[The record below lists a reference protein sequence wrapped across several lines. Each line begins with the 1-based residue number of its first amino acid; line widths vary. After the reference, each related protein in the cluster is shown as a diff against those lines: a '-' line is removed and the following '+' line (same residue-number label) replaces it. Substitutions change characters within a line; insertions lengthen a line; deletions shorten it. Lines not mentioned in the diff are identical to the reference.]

1 MIKFKDIF
9 NEKTNIK
16 YNKGIK
22 IVFNDYLNHSLND
35 KLNRSNITDKEFKS
49 VLNKITKKIKQDN
62 FSSGNYNFIFT
73 KFKLPCT
80 YNKDKKELFISTI
93 LTKNMVVKSGDKRI
107 VMEEINNIEYINIFM
122 E

>member
-1 MIKFKDIF
+1 M
-9 NEKTNIK
+9 
-16 YNKGIK
+16 
-22 IVFNDYLNHSLND
+22 
-35 KLNRSNITDKEFKS
+35 NRANITDKEFKS

-62 FSSGNYNFIFT
+62 FNSGNYNFIFT

-93 LTKNMVVKSGDKRI
+93 LTTNMVVKSSDKRI
-107 VMEEINNIEYINIFM
+107 IMEEINNIEYINIFM

>member
-16 YNKGIK
+16 CNKGIK
-22 IVFNDYLNHSLND
+22 IVFNDYLNHSLDN
-35 KLNRSNITDKEFKS
+35 KLNRANITDKEFKF

-62 FSSGNYNFIFT
+62 FNSGNYNFIFT

-80 YNKDKKELFISTI
+80 
-93 LTKNMVVKSGDKRI
+93 
-107 VMEEINNIEYINIFM
+107 
-122 E
+122 